1 MISTRSPSPSGTE
14 RSSATDVS
22 TDASRNVESMANL
35 HTEDDAVVRG
45 QTIQDILNDSRILI
59 TGAAGFVG
67 AALLHRLLC
76 DPTLNIKQLVAIVRG
91 KTDEEALKRLP
102 KSLHHHA
109 QPETEGAIPKLVLV
123 NGDCARPNFG
133 LNEQGFENVRK
144 TEIVIHCAG
153 DARFTLP
160 ISQAF
165 QSMVDLAYFT
175 ARFSLLAWKVKTHIH
190 VSTTFV
196 GWYLKNGSLVSETLT
211 PDACGT
217 QVDEQGEHVNTYFQA
232 KTYAE
237 SCVNSLFTSQVG
249 RKLHDK
255 TCRIVRLATLGPA
268 IDFPRDAW
276 GAGHPS
282 SPVCAALA
290 AQVVDP
296 KIVFPN
302 SGLDVV
308 PVDIA
313 VNQILAITASAHAL
327 QKLSTTHRL
336 HPKNPAGPTSKH
348 LAQVPCYHV
357 ACGRGP
363 ESRIHMLLLNDQAV
377 KIEEPYIPTANLLKV
392 YDPFITK
399 IVEFDVARTRTILGL
414 PALGPDQGRAL
425 DKASL
430 ADLPL
435 KQGSMKL
442 DIVKAV
448 QDKFG
453 HDQLQ
458 GWTGYLQQCRGE
470 MESMG
475 PRSDW
480 QTFVD

>member
-1 MISTRSPSPSGTE
+1 MASTRSPSPSGTE

-22 TDASRNVESMANL
+22 TDGSSIIESMASL
-35 HTEDDAVVRG
+35 HTEDDAVVRD
-45 QTIQDILNDSRILI
+45 QTIQDVLNGSRILI

-67 AALLHRLLC
+67 AALLHRLLG
-76 DPTLNIKQLVAIVRG
+76 DPTFNVKQVVAIVRG

-102 KSLHHHA
+102 KSIHHHA
-109 QPETEGAIPKLVLV
+109 QPETEGAIPKFVLV

-133 LNEQGFENVRK
+133 LNEQEFEKVRK

-153 DARFTLP
+153 DTRFTLP

-165 QSMVDLAYFT
+165 QSMADLAYFT
-175 ARFSLLAWKVKTHIH
+175 ARFSLLTWNVKTHIH

-196 GWYLKNGSLVSETLT
+196 GWYLKNGSLVSESLT
-211 PDACGT
+211 PEGCGT

-249 RKLHDK
+249 RKLHGK

-296 KIVFPN
+296 SIVFPN
-302 SGLDVV
+302 SGLDVI

-327 QKLSTTHRL
+327 QKLPTTHRL
-336 HPKNPAGPTSKH
+336 HPKNPAAPTSKH
-348 LAQVPCYHV
+348 LAEVPCYHV
-357 ACGRGP
+357 ACGRGE
-363 ESRIHMLLLNDQAV
+363 ESRIPMHLLNDEAV
-377 KIEEPYIPTANLLKV
+377 KIEEPYIPTSNLLKV

-414 PALGPDQGRAL
+414 PALDPDQGRTIS
-425 DKASL
+425 KATL

-453 HDQLQ
+453 HGELE
-458 GWTGYLQQCRGE
+458 GWTGYLQQCRDE

-480 QTFVD
+480 ETFVD

>member
-1 MISTRSPSPSGTE
+1 MVSTRSPSPSCTD
-14 RSSATDVS
+14 RSSVTDISSDATSIVDS
-22 TDASRNVESMANL
+22 TANL
-35 HTEDDAVVRG
+35 SVDDDAIVSD
-45 QTIQDILNDSRILI
+45 QTIQDVLANSRILI

-67 AALLHRLLC
+67 AALLHRLLG
-76 DPTLNIKQLVAIVRG
+76 DASFNVKQVVAIVRG
-91 KTDEEALKRLP
+91 KTDDEALKRLP
-102 KSLHHHA
+102 KAVHHHTL
-109 QPETEGAIPKLVLV
+109 PESEGALPKLVIV

-133 LNEQGFENVRK
+133 LDDKDFEKVRK

-153 DARFTLP
+153 DTRFTLP
-160 ISQAF
+160 ISKAF
-165 QSMVDLAYFT
+165 ESMADLAYFT
-175 ARFSLLAWKVKTHIH
+175 ARFSLLTWNVKTHIH

-196 GWYLKNGSLVSETLT
+196 GWYLKNGSLVSESLT
-211 PDACGT
+211 PEGCGT
-217 QVDEQGEHVNTYFQA
+217 QVDGQAEHVNTYFQA

-237 SCVNSLFTSQVG
+237 SVINSLFTSQVG
-249 RKLHDK
+249 RKLHGK

-268 IDFPRDAW
+268 IDFPRIAW

-290 AQVVDP
+290 AQCAEPD
-296 KIVFPN
+296 IIFPN
-302 SGLDVV
+302 AGLDVI

-327 QKLSTTHRL
+327 QKLPTAHRL
-336 HPKNPAGPTSKH
+336 HPKNPAAPTSKH
-348 LAQVPCYHV
+348 LAEVPCYHV
-357 ACGRGP
+357 ACGRGD
-363 ESRIHMLLLNDQAV
+363 ESRIPMTLLNDESV
-377 KIEEPYIPTANLLKV
+377 KIEEPYIPTSNLLKV

-414 PALGPDQGRAL
+414 PALTPDIHRNVT
-425 DKASL
+425 KSTL

-435 KQGSMKL
+435 KHGSIKL

-453 HDQLQ
+453 AKPLQ
-458 GWTGYLQQCRGE
+458 GWTGYLQQVRDE
-470 MESMG
+470 MEAMG

-480 QTFVD
+480 ETFVD

>member
-1 MISTRSPSPSGTE
+1 MVSTRSPSPSGTE

-22 TDASRNVESMANL
+22 TDASSIVEWMANL
-35 HTEDDAVVRG
+35 HTEDEAVVRG

-76 DPTLNIKQLVAIVRG
+76 DSTLNIKQVVAIVRG
-91 KTDEEALKRLP
+91 KTDEEAFKRLP

-109 QPETEGAIPKLVLV
+109 QPETEGAIPKLLLV

-133 LNEQGFENVRK
+133 LNEQGFEKVGK

-153 DARFTLP
+153 DTRFTLS
-160 ISQAF
+160 ILQAF
-165 QSMVDLAYFT
+165 ESMADLAYFT

-211 PDACGT
+211 PDACRT
-217 QVDEQGEHVNTYFQA
+217 QVDEQGKHVNTYFQA

-237 SCVNSLFTSQVG
+237 SCANSLFTSQVG
-249 RKLHDK
+249 RKLHGK

-268 IDFPRDAW
+268 IDLPRDAW

-327 QKLSTTHRL
+327 QKLATTHRL

-348 LAQVPCYHV
+348 LAQVPCNHV
-357 ACGRGP
+357 TLHSHGKSAQGVRCIHDKNR
-363 ESRIHMLLLNDQAV
+363 RIRRCAH
-377 KIEEPYIPTANLLKV
+377 PYC
-392 YDPFITK
+392 
-399 IVEFDVARTRTILGL
+399 TILGL
-414 PALGPDQGRAL
+414 PALRPDQGRAL

-435 KQGSMKL
+435 KQGSMEL

-453 HDQLQ
+453 HGQLQ
-458 GWTGYLQQCRGE
+458 GWSGYLQQCRDE
-470 MESMG
+470 MQSMG
-475 PRSDW
+475 SPSDW

>member
-1 MISTRSPSPSGTE
+1 
-14 RSSATDVS
+14 
-22 TDASRNVESMANL
+22 MANL
-35 HTEDDAVVRG
+35 QTEEDASVRDS
-45 QTIQDILNDSRILI
+45 TIQDVLNGSRILI

-67 AALLHRLLC
+67 AALLHRLLG
-76 DPTLNIKQLVAIVRG
+76 DPSFNVKQVVAIVRG

-102 KSLHHHA
+102 KAVHPHT
-109 QPETEGAIPKLVLV
+109 QPESEGALPKLIVV

-133 LNEQGFENVRK
+133 LNEQDFEKVRK

-153 DARFTLP
+153 DTRFTLP
-160 ISQAF
+160 ISKAF
-165 QSMVDLAYFT
+165 ESMADLAYFT
-175 ARFSLLAWKVKTHIH
+175 ARFSLLTWNVKTHIH

-196 GWYLKNGSLVSETLT
+196 GWYLKNGSLVSESLT
-211 PDACGT
+211 PEGCGT

-249 RKLHDK
+249 RKLHGK
-255 TCRIVRLATLGPA
+255 SCRIVRLATLGPA
-268 IDFPRDAW
+268 VDFPRAAW

-290 AQVVDP
+290 AQCASP
-296 KIVFPN
+296 SIIFPN
-302 SGLDVV
+302 AGLDVI

-327 QKLSTTHRL
+327 QKLPTTHRL
-336 HPKNPAGPTSKH
+336 HPKNPAAPTSKH
-348 LAQVPCYHV
+348 LAEVPCYHV
-357 ACGRGP
+357 ACGRGD
-363 ESRIHMLLLNDQAV
+363 ESRIPMTLLNDEAV

-399 IVEFDVARTRTILGL
+399 VVEFDVLRTRNVLGL
-414 PALGPDQGRAL
+414 PALVPDQNRTLA
-425 DKASL
+425 KASL

-435 KQGSMKL
+435 KTGSMKL
-442 DIVKAV
+442 DIVSAV

-453 HDQLQ
+453 HKKLE
-458 GWTGYLQQCRGE
+458 GWTGYLQQVRDQ
-470 MESMG
+470 MEAMG

-480 QTFVD
+480 ETFVD